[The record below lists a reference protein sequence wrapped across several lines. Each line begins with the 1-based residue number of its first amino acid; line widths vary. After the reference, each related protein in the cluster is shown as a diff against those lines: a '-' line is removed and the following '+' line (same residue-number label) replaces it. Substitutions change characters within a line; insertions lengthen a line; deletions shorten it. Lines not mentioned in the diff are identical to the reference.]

1 VVEVGPHMAGLC
13 ILLTMQAIRANKQP
27 VNLHCLVR
35 WLVQRETNMYV
46 MSFLEISER
55 MSGNSDGM

>member
-1 VVEVGPHMAGLC
+1 MADNAGNKGQ
-13 ILLTMQAIRANKQP
+13 QAASEFALFGI
-27 VNLHCLVR
+27 R